1 MASLLAINMPNY
13 ALSQISETLE
23 KNQQVIINTENK
35 FSNELMEIT
44 EREEQSLFLVTV
56 AISIVFVV
64 CFSAVGI
71 LLIKLKMIKTG

>member
-1 MASLLAINMPNY
+1 MASLLAMNMPNY

-23 KNQQVIINTENK
+23 KNQVIINTENK